1 MLAGAKG
8 AGNVD
13 RGAAQVDRGA
23 AQVDRGAAPKPPKGD
38 VRQATSGPT
47 ILRMTK
53 NVIKIMEADLYDAGS
68 PL

>member
-13 RGAAQVDRGA
+13 RGAAQVTKR
-23 AQVDRGAAPKPPKGD
+23 AAPKPPKGD
-38 VRQATSGPT
+38 VRQATNGPT
-47 ILRMTK
+47 ILGMTE